1 MDAVAL
7 VTVLA
12 GLVVPIAELIGGR
25 LLKLDGDKARLVS
38 WAVGVL
44 LGLGSGALGL
54 APDLLQG
61 GLLGFLAALV
71 ANGVFTIDQ
80 VKKLLE
86 ALKLREPEPATVIH
100 PQNTGAN
107 RQRIDQH
114 VQDILRG
121 RK

>member
-44 LGLGSGALGL
+44 LGLGSGAIGL
-54 APDLLQG
+54 APDLPQG

-107 RQRIDQH
+107 RQSIDQR
-114 VQDILRG
+114 VLDILRG